1 MINLNRTE
9 KWYKLDNAAKI
20 FPPTT
25 TTYDPKI
32 FRFSVLLK
40 KKINKDNLQKALDTT
55 LEDFPIFKSILKKGL
70 FWYYLEEANIKA
82 KVIEEKTSPCEKLN
96 TPLLFEV
103 SYFQNKINLEVYH
116 ALSDGAGC
124 TTFLEN
130 LIYNYLKIE
139 YQLKDN
145 AILTK
150 SSSYEKAIDSFS
162 KYYNPKNKLKIK
174 NKENAYQ
181 LKGRWYNEGKLR
193 IITGSTNTN
202 KIKEIAH
209 QHQTTITGLLI
220 SLVIKSMEEILSI
233 KDKKKP
239 ISITVPIDL
248 RKYYKSETVRNF
260 FNVTNI
266 EYKFNK
272 KNTSLE
278 EIILKVNEQ
287 LKNSLNEEAIESNMS
302 KMLWLE
308 NFFLIRLIPLF
319 IKNKVLKYSY
329 RLTRKKQTLGL
340 SNVGIFHLPDSC
352 KNYIDKCIVMNST
365 DAMELCII
373 SYEDEICISF
383 SSHFINSELE
393 KNFFRLLKQYN
404 LNITIYNNE
413 IERSD

>member
-181 LKGRWYNEGKLR
+181 LKVRWYNEGKLR

>member
-1 MINLNRTE
+1 MNRTE

-272 KNTSLE
+272 K
-278 EIILKVNEQ
+278 IL
-287 LKNSLNEEAIESNMS
+287 L
-302 KMLWLE
+302 
-308 NFFLIRLIPLF
+308 
-319 IKNKVLKYSY
+319 
-329 RLTRKKQTLGL
+329 
-340 SNVGIFHLPDSC
+340 
-352 KNYIDKCIVMNST
+352 
-365 DAMELCII
+365 
-373 SYEDEICISF
+373 
-383 SSHFINSELE
+383 
-393 KNFFRLLKQYN
+393 
-404 LNITIYNNE
+404 
-413 IERSD
+413 

>member
-193 IITGSTNTN
+193 IITGSTNTS

-413 IERSD
+413 IERNE

>member
-393 KNFFRLLKQYN
+393 TNFFRLLKQYN